1 MEEDGEVGIGL
12 SAIMKFTGIL
22 PIMLGTAFLLTP
34 KTAIAVGP
42 HLTEYGIFVSMY
54 VGVFAIFIGL
64 TQLLVAIYV
73 KENLHIF
80 GRLFA
85 LGLAMTVLLEIY
97 GWTSGLMEFELKF
110 LFATMIPV
118 SATLVLLMY
127 SITPEQSEMES
138 EKMETTNDAKEK
150 TTEDEAADDISDAE
164 EESDSEEDDEGG
176 GGDDHGN
183 IYSSAQG
190 GFG

>member
-1 MEEDGEVGIGL
+1 MEEQKDAIIGL
-12 SAIMKFTGIL
+12 RGIMKLTGIL
-22 PIMLGTAFLLTP
+22 PILIGVSFLLSP

-64 TQLLVAIYV
+64 TQWFVAIYV

-97 GWTSGLMEFELKF
+97 GWTSGLMEFEFKF

-118 SATLVLLMY
+118 SATFVLLMY
-127 SITPEQSEMES
+127 SITPEQSETVSNNE
-138 EKMETTNDAKEK
+138 N
-150 TTEDEAADDISDAE
+150 
-164 EESDSEEDDEGG
+164 
-176 GGDDHGN
+176 
-183 IYSSAQG
+183 
-190 GFG
+190 

>member
-1 MEEDGEVGIGL
+1 VEEQNEALVGLPG
-12 SAIMKFTGIL
+12 IMKLTGIL
-22 PIMLGTAFLLTP
+22 PIMIGVSFLLSP

-64 TQLLVAIYV
+64 AQWLVAIYV

-80 GRLFA
+80 GRFFA
-85 LGLAMTVLLEIY
+85 FGLASTVLLEIY

-118 SATLVLLMY
+118 SATFVLLMY
-127 SITPEQSEMES
+127 SISPWQP
-138 EKMETTNDAKEK
+138 K
-150 TTEDEAADDISDAE
+150 TVG
-164 EESDSEEDDEGG
+164 DDE
-176 GGDDHGN
+176 N
-183 IYSSAQG
+183 
-190 GFG
+190 

>member
-1 MEEDGEVGIGL
+1 MEEQNEPMIGL
-12 SAIMKFTGIL
+12 RGIMKLTGIL
-22 PIMLGTAFLLTP
+22 PILLGTTFLLSP

-42 HLTEYGIFVSMY
+42 YLTEHGIFVSMY
-54 VGVFAIFIGL
+54 VGVFAIFIGM
-64 TQLLVAIYV
+64 TQWFVAIYV

-85 LGLAMTVLLEIY
+85 LGLGSIVLLEIY

-127 SITPEQSEMES
+127 SITPEQ
-138 EKMETTNDAKEK
+138 AK
-150 TTEDEAADDISDAE
+150 TVDED
-164 EESDSEEDDEGG
+164 
-176 GGDDHGN
+176 
-183 IYSSAQG
+183 
-190 GFG
+190 

>member
-1 MEEDGEVGIGL
+1 MEEHKDPIIGL
-12 SAIMKFTGIL
+12 RGIMKLTGIL
-22 PIMLGTAFLLTP
+22 PIMIGVSFLLSP

-64 TQLLVAIYV
+64 TQWFVAIYV

-85 LGLAMTVLLEIY
+85 AGLSTTVFLEIY

-118 SATLVLLMY
+118 FATLVLLIY
-127 SITPEQSEMES
+127 SISPEQSGTVDKS
-138 EKMETTNDAKEK
+138 KE
-150 TTEDEAADDISDAE
+150 E
-164 EESDSEEDDEGG
+164 
-176 GGDDHGN
+176 
-183 IYSSAQG
+183 
-190 GFG
+190 

>member
-1 MEEDGEVGIGL
+1 MIMEEHKDPIIGL
-12 SAIMKFTGIL
+12 RGIMKLTGIL
-22 PIMLGTAFLLTP
+22 PIMIGVSFLLSP

-64 TQLLVAIYV
+64 TQWFVAIYV

-85 LGLAMTVLLEIY
+85 LGLASTVLLEIY
-97 GWTSGLMEFELKF
+97 GWTSDLMEFELKF

-127 SITPEQSEMES
+127 SITPEQP
-138 EKMETTNDAKEK
+138 K
-150 TTEDEAADDISDAE
+150 TVDEDE
-164 EESDSEEDDEGG
+164 
-176 GGDDHGN
+176 N
-183 IYSSAQG
+183 
-190 GFG
+190 

>member
-1 MEEDGEVGIGL
+1 MIECLPKSMEENNGPGIGL
-12 SAIMKFTGIL
+12 SAIMKLTGFI
-22 PIMLGTAFLLTP
+22 PIMLGTLFLLSP
-34 KTAIAVGP
+34 RTAIAVGP

-64 TQLLVAIYV
+64 TQWFVAIYV

-85 LGLAMTVLLEIY
+85 IGLGSTVLLEIY

-118 SATLVLLMY
+118 SATAALLLY
-127 SITPEQSEMES
+127 SINPEQSE
-138 EKMETTNDAKEK
+138 TIGND
-150 TTEDEAADDISDAE
+150 D
-164 EESDSEEDDEGG
+164 
-176 GGDDHGN
+176 N
-183 IYSSAQG
+183 
-190 GFG
+190 

>member
-1 MEEDGEVGIGL
+1 MEEQNEAIIGL
-12 SAIMKFTGIL
+12 RGIMKLTGIL
-22 PIMLGTAFLLTP
+22 PIMIGVSFLLSP

-42 HLTEYGIFVSMY
+42 HLTEYGLFVSMY

-64 TQLLVAIYV
+64 TQWFVAIYV

-85 LGLAMTVLLEIY
+85 LGLGSTVLLEIY
-97 GWTSGLMEFELKF
+97 GWTSDLMEFELKF

-127 SITPEQSEMES
+127 SITPEQP
-138 EKMETTNDAKEK
+138 K
-150 TTEDEAADDISDAE
+150 TVDEDE
-164 EESDSEEDDEGG
+164 
-176 GGDDHGN
+176 N
-183 IYSSAQG
+183 
-190 GFG
+190 